1 MKTSK
6 LRIDYHFHPNLPK
19 NNQRALKKCRYWW
32 EKLKENNIQCLI
44 ITEHS
49 YKNPRR
55 AFELMDKARP
65 KGFFCFP
72 GMEYITKEGIDII
85 VFSDT
90 PKIYGL
96 DELKPFR
103 LKYNDLVDFVLS
115 KKNLFAFVT
124 HPYILGTTSVIRN
137 LNRKDYTKAVNLLGA
152 VEISNSVYDN
162 LEIIMKKIPFNIIFK
177 QKLENI
183 KKTRDL
189 PKSDYPKDIKFLAAG
204 SDATY
209 TQELGNCFEIDL
221 PKKEV
226 PSNIFQYVAKNK
238 GKGRVSVKE
247 KKLNLLLLLQ
257 TASTVFNEFLIKVI
271 LRIKGV

>member
-1 MKTSK
+1 
-6 LRIDYHFHPNLPK
+6 
-19 NNQRALKKCRYWW
+19 
-32 EKLKENNIQCLI
+32 
-44 ITEHS
+44 
-49 YKNPRR
+49 
-55 AFELMDKARP
+55 
-65 KGFFCFP
+65 
-72 GMEYITKEGIDII
+72 
-85 VFSDT
+85 
-90 PKIYGL
+90 
-96 DELKPFR
+96 
-103 LKYNDLVDFVLS
+103 
-115 KKNLFAFVT
+115 
-124 HPYILGTTSVIRN
+124 
-137 LNRKDYTKAVNLLGA
+137 
-152 VEISNSVYDN
+152 
-162 LEIIMKKIPFNIIFK
+162 MKKIPFNIIFK